1 MQVVGDASTGHDVVD
16 EFLLAA
22 RAYPERPAIIRNG
35 RELSYADLAAL
46 VRAVAQRLGTRPGIV
61 GVHAT
66 HSPGTIAGLLGVW
79 AAGGTYCPVD
89 PAFPAKRREAMLAAA
104 GCRTVLDAGPQPKS
118 AADGVLARAGQ
129 LPVRGGRA
137 ASRVRTPGDHRGRG
151 GQPGPAGRLVRA
163 ARRAR
168 PSGQHLRVYRDD
180 AHHPRDRPAWTA
192 RGAPAGP
199 GIPGT
204 DRPAAAAR
212 AGTRHRRGRV
222 ADRRAVA
229 RGRGPRPAGGPRCPG
244 RGRRRAPG
252 LPYRRPGPPA

>member
-118 AADGVLARAGQ
+118 AADVSLRILDRAGPDGSDE
-129 LPVRGGRA
+129 LAYILFTSGSTGEPKPVMTPRSRPPYGRF
-137 ASRVRTPGDHRGRG
+137 ASCS
-151 GQPGPAGRLVRA
+151 
-163 ARRAR
+163 
-168 PSGQHLRVYRDD
+168 PSPPPTAYCSS
-180 AHHPRDRPAWTA
+180 PR
-192 RGAPAGP
+192 
-199 GIPGT
+199 
-204 DRPAAAAR
+204 
-212 AGTRHRRGRV
+212 
-222 ADRRAVA
+222 
-229 RGRGPRPAGGPRCPG
+229 
-244 RGRRRAPG
+244 
-252 LPYRRPGPPA
+252 

>member
-118 AADGVLARAGQ
+118 AADVSLRILDRAGPDGSDELAYILFTSGSTGEPKPVMTPRTAIAATLRSLRELFAITPADRLLQ
-129 LPVRGGRA
+129 FAALNWDTCFEEILPALTGG
-137 ASRVRTPGDHRGRG
+137 
-151 GQPGPAGRLVRA
+151 AGR
-163 ARRAR
+163 
-168 PSGQHLRVYRDD
+168 RV
-180 AHHPRDRPAWTA
+180 
-192 RGAPAGP
+192 
-199 GIPGT
+199 
-204 DRPAAAAR
+204 
-212 AGTRHRRGRV
+212 
-222 ADRRAVA
+222 
-229 RGRGPRPAGGPRCPG
+229 
-244 RGRRRAPG
+244 
-252 LPYRRPGPPA
+252 